1 MSDKTNNEDEPLTK
15 AVRRKHAL
23 DAAVYRYSR
32 GDVDFARET
41 VRTMGHKVPDD
52 GLKDLLI
59 ELAGEACKEVARAIL
74 RGQE

>member
-1 MSDKTNNEDEPLTK
+1 MSDKTNTEPESLTK
-15 AVRRKHAL
+15 AVARKRAL

-41 VRTMGHKVPDD
+41 VRNMGHKVPDD

-59 ELAGEACKEVARAIL
+59 ELAGEACKAVARAIL
-74 RGQE
+74 RGRE